1 VSDRYRAL
9 WRLLAYLKS
18 HWMRV
23 AVGAQLAS
31 GVAAAGGLI
40 AWLVKPAMDDIF
52 LKRDVH
58 MLTLIPLA
66 LLGAYILKGLGTYG
80 ESYLMASVGERVI
93 ARLRAELYAH
103 IQGMPLSFF
112 SSFHSG
118 ELRAR
123 VRSGAWARPSRC
135 WR

>member
-1 VSDRYRAL
+1 
-9 WRLLAYLKS
+9 
-18 HWMRV
+18 MRV
-23 AVGAQLAS
+23 AVGALLAS

-66 LLGAYILKGLGTYG
+66 LLGTYILKGLGTYG
-80 ESYLMASVGERVI
+80 ESVGERVI

-123 VRSGAWARPSRC
+123 VRSGA
-135 WR
+135 